1 MLMGGFWAVREGREL
16 HFTFLICSYSLLRFF
31 FVFRSIPSKALLFV
45 LGSDNH

>member
-1 MLMGGFWAVREGREL
+1 MLMGGFWVVREGREL
-16 HFTFLICSYSLLRFF
+16 HYISYLFIFSSSLC